1 MNALPLSTNR
11 AAILTLFGLNGFL
24 YASWASRVPQ
34 IQAQYAIDDSTMG
47 FVLIAASGGAF
58 FSMPFAAWINEQLG
72 IKRVAL
78 ISSILYIT
86 SVPLIPQFS
95 IPAVLFVIYAFMGVG
110 FGLMDVAM
118 NAQGVEVERR
128 YGRSM
133 ISSFHAGFSGAMIA
147 GALIS
152 SLVIWLGL
160 PFDYHMVLAALIGV
174 GMLVYAHPRLLPDE
188 AMEDDE
194 LIEAGPPFR
203 LPARA
208 TWLIGMIGFCS
219 MMSEASI
226 SDWTAKYMLEV
237 AGSTRVIAPW
247 SLAAFSIMMTLG
259 RLRGDKLRDKVGDRA
274 ILRWGSLIAFCGLGL
289 SLLYPHPASTILG
302 AGLVGTGLSV
312 AVPIVFSLA
321 GNLKTVSPSA
331 ALSMVTSVSYVG
343 LFLGPAVIGFLAEH
357 YGLRIG
363 YGFILG
369 ALGIMVVLVT
379 RVKKPAINAA

>member
-1 MNALPLSTNR
+1 M
-11 AAILTLFGLNGFL
+11 LTLFGLNGFL

-34 IQAQYAIDDSTMG
+34 IQTQYGIDDSTMG

-58 FSMPFAAWINEQLG
+58 FSMPFAGWINEHVG

-78 ISSILYIT
+78 LSAILYVIT
-86 SVPLIPQFS
+86 VPLIPQFS
-95 IPAVLFVIYAFMGVG
+95 VAGYLFVIYAFMGVG
-110 FGLMDVAM
+110 FGLLDVAM

-128 YGRSM
+128 SGRSM

-160 PFDYHMVLAALIGV
+160 PFTYHMGLASLLAI
-174 GMLVYAHPRLLPDE
+174 GMLAYAYPRLLPEHAMATDE
-188 AMEDDE
+188 PQEPA
-194 LIEAGPPFR
+194 PPFR
-203 LPARA
+203 LPVRA

-237 AGSTRVIAPW
+237 AGSTRVMAPW

-259 RLRGDKLRDKVGDRA
+259 RLRGDKLRDQLGDRK
-274 ILRWGSLIAFCGLGL
+274 ILRWGSLLAFCGLGL
-289 SLLYPHPASTILG
+289 SLLFPHPLSTILG

-321 GNLKTVSPSA
+321 GNLKGISSST
-331 ALSMVTSVSYVG
+331 ALSMVTSVSYIG
-343 LFLGPAVIGFLAEH
+343 LFLGPAVIGFLAER

-379 RVKKPAINAA
+379 RVSRPVPS